1 MTWSAGPAA
10 IAYGAVHVVC
20 LVEGCHDRGCGR
32 GVGVQ
37 QLGDLGKFVASL
49 CKRPAVA
56 RLCWAVCVLNPS
68 VVVTARVGNGFKA
81 WSGRGQPTALHGGQQ
96 YLVMLA
102 LGGRNKA
109 QWAAKGAGHG
119 TCE

>member
-1 MTWSAGPAA
+1 MIVVADGEWVFSSWVTWANLLQ
-10 IAYGAVHVVC
+10 VC
-20 LVEGCHDRGCGR
+20 V
-32 GVGVQ
+32 
-37 QLGDLGKFVASL
+37 S
-49 CKRPAVA
+49 A
-56 RLCWAVCVLNPS
+56 RLLRGYVGGAVCVLNPS

-81 WSGRGQPTALHGGQQ
+81 WSGRGQPTALHGGQ

-102 LGGRNKA
+102 LWGRNKA